1 MSNYTK
7 ATDFA
12 AKDTL
17 ASGNPSKIVRGTE
30 INTEFAA
37 IQTAVNSK
45 ADIAGPTFTGT
56 VTIPTLAVS
65 SNGTVGG
72 TLTVTGA
79 FEAASVDGGS
89 F

>member
-37 IQTAVNSK
+37 IQVAVNSK

-65 SNGTVGG
+65 ANGTVGG

>member
-12 AKDTL
+12 AKDALST
-17 ASGNPSKIVRGTE
+17 ANPLKLVRGTE

-37 IQTAVNSK
+37 IQTAVNTK
-45 ADIAGPTFTGT
+45 ADLASPTFTGT
-56 VTIPTLAVS
+56 VTAVTLAVTG
-65 SNGTVGG
+65 NETVGG

>member
-12 AKDTL
+12 AKDSL
-17 ASGNPSKIVRGTE
+17 PSGNANKIVRGTE

-45 ADIAGPTFTGT
+45 ADLASPTFTGT
-56 VTIPTLAVS
+56 LTAVTLAVTG
-65 SNGTVGG
+65 NETVAG

-79 FEAASVDGGS
+79 LEAASVDGGT